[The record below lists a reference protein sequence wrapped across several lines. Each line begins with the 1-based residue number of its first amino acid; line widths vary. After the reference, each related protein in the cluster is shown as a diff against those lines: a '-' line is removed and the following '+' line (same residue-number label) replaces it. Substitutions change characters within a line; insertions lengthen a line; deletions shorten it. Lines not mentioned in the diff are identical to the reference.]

1 MIEIVKVRL
10 YSDPQLT
17 QLEREYIAGGTTSPQ
32 DVELLELNANTQY
45 YAVGYATDSNG
56 VTGYSLPYAFQTT
69 AVTVTMSGDIDY
81 TNTYSMLKFRCS
93 VTDSGIYTPTQIGIE
108 IANNARFNNN
118 PNGRDES
125 RVFYYNGDGTTYNNI
140 QTFAEN
146 TTYYYRYF
154 ADFDELGRIY
164 DQPQQNTITTMY
176 APPVFTILPFDIES
190 TTAAITISY
199 SGNYPIDYNT
209 LRCVVSGATG
219 DYFDVNLDRLTASTP
234 VTATFEGLTAGVVY
248 ECEVYMNYYNTTA
261 EAYTTFQ
268 TEAQELHNFDFV
280 VTVSNLTD
288 SQARLLTT
296 ATERAGHRY
305 TVTDIGIDISSEPD
319 FSGHNF
325 GGHKGSAGYT
335 YTLDATQLNSNR
347 IYYYRPWITTV
358 EYGREYGEASTFVT
372 LYEMPVVTITQSTV
386 ESHKVVV
393 NVAYSGQYPVP
404 SNGVVGISQ
413 NGVVIETQDASRIVR
428 NSRNTFTFERL
439 DASTNYVVFYSGAYY
454 DDADGITATLNV
466 TTAARVAVTHTDS
479 WAQNG
484 QHTDVIVVTTYAP
497 DEITYIDISH
507 SSLSEIREISRT
519 VEGNT
524 YTIVTTGYEYGTPVL
539 LDVEIGLNNE
549 VDTTVFTFNIVV
561 PSQQMWIF
569 RTDMDYKT
577 GAGTPALCNT
587 LRANMDGAGYAYYDL
602 DYANTT
608 ATFTHTV
615 TGDEYTFNLTNVTP
629 QNGHTLFFYFD
640 VIPEG
645 TYTLSL
651 TITNVFGETK
661 TRTSSDKTQVGSKI
675 VLVTRNTDKLYL
687 NVGFNRYYTN
697 DYPTKRIVVL
707 ADGVTVTDT
716 TVTPTYQ
723 AETQYSAPAY
733 AYSGFV
739 TNNVISGATYTV
751 RAYYDDSNYAE
762 YTYSEIGQQP
772 LNFKMP
778 NGGNLTLTKV
788 GNPAAVTLQYS
799 LNGGQ
804 WTTWT
809 ETNNVRTIA
818 LTANDVVYIRNA
830 SSTTTQFST
839 AQNDYYIFSGDA
851 ATYGAGSIM
860 SLLCSNPA
868 TATMSAWCFRRLF
881 YNFANLLTA
890 PDMPATTGANYCY
903 YATLYGTGITESPE
917 IMLEVVNTSACRSF
931 MSNCSNLSL
940 VKVHFT
946 NVSASYAISNWL
958 LDVADSGTLYC
969 PQSLVLTNGS
979 NGLPNGWT
987 RQDLE

>member
-17 QLEREYIAGGTTSPQ
+17 QLAHEYIAGGTTSPQ
-32 DVELLELNANTQY
+32 DVDLLNLNANTQY

-56 VTGYSLPYAFQTT
+56 VTGHSLPYAFQTT
-69 AVTVTMSGDIDY
+69 AVTVTMDGDVDY
-81 TNTYSMLKFRCS
+81 TNTYSVLKFRCS

-108 IANNARFNNN
+108 IANNSRFNNT

-125 RVFYYNGDGTTYNNI
+125 RVYYYNGDGTTYNNI

-219 DYFDVNLDRLTASTP
+219 DYFDVNLDRLTASDP

-325 GGHKGSAGYT
+325 GGHKGSGGYT

-347 IYYYRPWITTV
+347 IYYYRPYITTV

-372 LYEMPVVTITQSTV
+372 LYEMPVVTITQNEI

-393 NVAYSGQYPVP
+393 NVAYSGQYPIP

-413 NGVVIETQDASRIVR
+413 NGVVVYTQDASRIVR
-428 NSRNTFTFERL
+428 NSRNTFTFDRL

-466 TTAARVAVTHTDS
+466 RTAARLTVTRTSDTF
-479 WAQNG
+479 AQNG
-484 QHTDVIVVTTYAP
+484 QHTDVFVINIYEP
-497 DEITYIDISH
+497 DEITDVLFTYPNGITIV
-507 SSLSEIREISRT
+507 SET
-519 VEGNT
+519 VDGNT
-524 YTIVTTGYEYGTPVL
+524 YTVVTSGYQYGTNYSV
-539 LDVEIGLNNE
+539 DVEVDLNDEPNYST
-549 VDTTVFTFNIVV
+549 DTFNIVV
-561 PSQQMWIF
+561 PSQSMWIF
-569 RTDMDYKT
+569 RTDMDYKS
-577 GAGTPALCNT
+577 GGNANPALCDT
-587 LRANMDGAGYAYYDL
+587 LRAQMDGTGYRYYDL
-602 DYANTT
+602 DYANTI

-615 TGDEYTFNLTNVTP
+615 TGVEYSFNLTNITHY
-629 QNGHTLFFYFD
+629 QGSSGHTLFFYFD

-661 TRTSSDKTQVGSKI
+661 TRTSTNKTQVGAKI
-675 VLVTRNTDKLYL
+675 TTLLSNNTGLFVS
-687 NVGFNRYYTN
+687 VGFNRYYTA
-697 DYPTKRIVVL
+697 DYPNKRIVVL
-707 ADGVTVTDT
+707 ADGVSVADT

-723 AETQYSAPAY
+723 PETQYFAPAY
-733 AYSGFV
+733 SYTGYIISSVTSGV
-739 TNNVISGATYTV
+739 TYTV
-751 RAYYDDSNYAE
+751 RAYYDDTSYAE
-762 YTYSEIGQQP
+762 RTYILPPTYTIDS
-772 LNFKMP
+772 
-778 NGGNLTLTKV
+778 V
-788 GNPAAVTLQYS
+788 S
-799 LNGGQ
+799 
-804 WTTWT
+804 
-809 ETNNVRTIA
+809 
-818 LTANDVVYIRNA
+818 D
-830 SSTTTQFST
+830 
-839 AQNDYYIFSGDA
+839 
-851 ATYGAGSIM
+851 
-860 SLLCSNPA
+860 
-868 TATMSAWCFRRLF
+868 
-881 YNFANLLTA
+881 
-890 PDMPATTGANYCY
+890 
-903 YATLYGTGITESPE
+903 ITS
-917 IMLEVVNTSACRSF
+917 TSATI
-931 MSNCSNLSL
+931 NIL
-940 VKVHFT
+940 
-946 NVSASYAISNWL
+946 IS
-958 LDVADSGTLYC
+958 
-969 PQSLVLTNGS
+969 
-979 NGLPNGWT
+979 
-987 RQDLE
+987 